1 MDSMACP
8 KCQAGMTEHT
18 LSTLS
23 GGVTVDKCSACRG
36 IWFDLG
42 EAELLKEKWMSDH
55 IDDGDPLLGK
65 KHNKIRNINC
75 PRCDK
80 RMEQLSDPVQKH
92 IQYEACNEH
101 GMYFDAG
108 EFTDFK
114 YETLMD
120 VFRDFVFSV
129 RKPA

>member
-1 MDSMACP
+1 MDSIECP
-8 KCQAGMTEHT
+8 KCHAGMTEHT

-36 IWFDLG
+36 LWFDLS
-42 EAELLKEKWMSDH
+42 EEELLKEKSMSDH
-55 IDDGDPLLGK
+55 IDDGDRSLGK
-65 KHNKIRNINC
+65 KHKKIRNINC

-80 RMEQLSDPVQKH
+80 PMKQLSDPVQKH
-92 IQYEACNEH
+92 IQYEACTEYS
-101 GMYFDAG
+101 MYFDAG

-120 VFRDFVFSV
+120 IFRDFVFAI
-129 RKPA
+129 RKSA

>member
-1 MDSMACP
+1 MDSMDSMDCP
-8 KCQAGMTEHT
+8 KCHTGMTEHT

-36 IWFDLG
+36 ICFDLG
-42 EAELLKEKWMSDH
+42 
-55 IDDGDPLLGK
+55 
-65 KHNKIRNINC
+65 
-75 PRCDK
+75 
-80 RMEQLSDPVQKH
+80 
-92 IQYEACNEH
+92 EH

-120 VFRDFVFSV
+120 IFRDFVFAL